1 MKINAYLCDMCEC
14 LISEEQKRI
23 LKASLDGLQ
32 ISKDLCPEC
41 SVKLKYYFDNM
52 NAAVTNTKSV
62 PKIQSKQQES
72 TPVDEGSLKANEVYV
87 KPLGVK
93 SKGPLTLEQRKS
105 VIKMY
110 NKGKSIDDIA
120 TYYGR
125 NPKTILKYINKPAMQ
140 HESTPDVPAKVLDK
154 PLDKGKIRALANA
167 GWSTLKIA
175 QEMSVEIDVIKS
187 ALLEI
192 RKQERS

>member
-1 MKINAYLCDMCEC
+1 MRVNAYLCDMCEC

-23 LKASLDGLQ
+23 FKASLDGLQ

-41 SVKLKYYFDNM
+41 SIKLKHYFNNM
-52 NAAVTNTKSV
+52 NVAYTNTKSV
-62 PKIQSKQQES
+62 SKIQSKQQES

-93 SKGPLTLEQRKS
+93 SKGPLTLQQKKS

-110 NKGKSIDDIA
+110 NEGKSIDDIA
-120 TYYGR
+120 TYYDR
-125 NPKTILKYINKPAMQ
+125 NPKTILKYINELTVQ
-140 HESTPDVPAKVLDK
+140 HESTSDVPTKVLDK

-167 GWSTLKIA
+167 GWNTLKIA
-175 QEMSVEIDVIKS
+175 QEMDVDVDIIKN

-192 RKQERS
+192 RK